1 MRLILL
7 ILLINFYYIYIYSAI
22 LRVGNPLRWNNAL
35 PHLDYVRKH
44 GVKQFS
50 NQYLRLKDI
59 ETPLFFWGDEVEYGV
74 LSKNKKY
81 KHDNNNN
88 HYDLSLRADSLRSI
102 LEKREEELYNHIDQG
117 CLWQPEYGSWMI
129 ETVPKK
135 PFSGYISDLFQV
147 EPSLRMR
154 RRRLHLVLDEN
165 EIAPSVSNFPMLGV
179 DGYSHNRNNLGP
191 IAKSKYISDE
201 IINPHPR
208 FGALTSNIR
217 SRRGETV
224 NIELPLS
231 KEFDNGDKIEMD
243 AMAFGMG
250 CTCLQVTLQAKNDR
264 ESRFLHDQLAIVS
277 PLLLS
282 LSASTPFFRG
292 HIVDRDVRWDVIAQ
306 AVDDRTIIERGEVEQ
321 NLKND
326 NISPSLS
333 SSSSITSDYPSG
345 FPGMVANG
353 TRRINKSRYS
363 SVSRY
368 LAKAR
373 TSEEAY
379 SIAKLNDIDA
389 NIDDE
394 VYEELLASGL
404 DENLCAYMAHLFI
417 RDPLVIFDD
426 AIENVDDRTETDHFD
441 NIQSTN
447 WRSVRWKLPCSS
459 IEDVSE
465 KITDSTP
472 GWRVELRTLETQLTD
487 YENTAFLI
495 FTVLFSRAIMAK
507 KLNFYIP
514 MSCLEENFV
523 RAQTTNAALES
534 KFWMNSKSC
543 ASLGTAPPSDN
554 LISMKEMSLDEIFNG
569 RNGGYSGMIPL
580 VLDYVDSLVGS
591 TSATKERIANYLKL
605 LSRRASGELPTTA
618 QWLRKYVENHPAYNF
633 DGKLNPMIVDDMMQT
648 CEKIGLGELQCPSL
662 VGEDTWIEPIDLSE
676 REDSY
681 LSTEMCDSTIIPT
694 NSKSKSSSSTN
705 TNGYVPKNQCS
716 SRSRLEEI
724 DSYLS

>member
-1 MRLILL
+1 MSTMRFIVIILL
-7 ILLINFYYIYIYSAI
+7 IHLYYIYCAI
-22 LRVGNPLRWNNAL
+22 LRVGNPLRWNQAL
-35 PHLDYVRKH
+35 PHLDYVRTH

-50 NQYLRLKDI
+50 NQYLRLKNI
-59 ETPLFFWGDEVEYGV
+59 ETPLFFWGDEVEYGI
-74 LSKNKKY
+74 LSKNIKY
-81 KHDNNNN
+81 EHEDNQQ
-88 HYDLSLRADSLRSI
+88 HYDLSLRADSLRST
-102 LEKREEELYNHIDQG
+102 LETREDELYNHIDQG

-129 ETVPKK
+129 ETVPRK
-135 PFSGYISDLFQV
+135 PYSGYISDLFQV

-154 RRRLHLVLDEN
+154 RRRLHMVLDDD

-179 DGYSHNRNNLGP
+179 EGYSHSRNKLGP
-191 IAKSKYISDE
+191 IAQSKYISDE

-208 FGALTSNIR
+208 FGTLTSNIR

-231 KEFDNGDKIEMD
+231 QEFDKGGKVEMD

-264 ESRFLHDQLAIVS
+264 ESRFLHDQLAIMS

-292 HIVDRDVRWDVIAQ
+292 YIVDTDVRWDVIAQ
-306 AVDDRTIIERGEVEQ
+306 SVDDRTFVERGEVGSDYE
-321 NLKND
+321 ND
-326 NISPSLS
+326 RISPSP
-333 SSSSITSDYPSG
+333 TDTRPP

-353 TRRINKSRYS
+353 ARRINKSRYS

-368 LAKAR
+368 LAKGR
-373 TSEEAY
+373 TSKEAQ

-447 WRSVRWKLPCSS
+447 WRSVRWKLPSSS
-459 IEDVSE
+459 IKDLNEQ
-465 KITDSTP
+465 ITDSTP

-523 RAQTTNAALES
+523 RAQSTNAALKS

-543 ASLGTAPPSDN
+543 ASLGTAPPADN
-554 LISMKEMSLDEIFNG
+554 LISLEEMSLDEIFNG
-569 RNGGYSGMIPL
+569 RNDGYCGMIPL

-591 TSATKERIANYLKL
+591 ASPTKERIANYLKL

-633 DGKLNPMIVDDMMQT
+633 DGKLNPVIVDDMMQT

-662 VGEDTWIEPIDLSE
+662 VGEDAWIEPIDLSE

-681 LSTEMCDSTIIPT
+681 LSTEMCDNTLFPPS
-694 NSKSKSSSSTN
+694 SKSKSSSHD
-705 TNGYVPKNQCS
+705 YVPKNQCS
-716 SRSRLEEI
+716 STSGSRQEEI
-724 DSYLS
+724 DSYLL